1 MLVCLNSR
9 PPGNPK
15 GCCAEKGAEALYDR
29 LKAMVKE
36 RGLSERVIVSRTSC
50 LKHCSRGITMAVY
63 PENVWYAGVQESDLP
78 EILQSH
84 ILNGVPVKRLI
95 YDPGVKGANKV
106 KETK

>member
-1 MLVCLNSR
+1 M
-9 PPGNPK
+9 
-15 GCCAEKGAEALYDR
+15 
-29 LKAMVKE
+29 
-36 RGLSERVIVSRTSC
+36 IV
-50 LKHCSRGITMAVY
+50 VY

-95 YDPGVKGANKV
+95 YAPGVKGANKV